1 MKILSLDGGGV
12 FGVGQA
18 LILSQIDN
26 SNWDLVC
33 GTSIGSA
40 IAAFIATGKK
50 IDVNFFREHM
60 PEIFKPSVFR
70 NPLWT
75 SKYSDAYLNKI
86 LSEIFKGER
95 LKDAQIPIYITASS
109 INGHS
114 PKVFSS
120 LSIEDGTMFI
130 NDCVRAS
137 CAAQTYF
144 KPWQGYGD
152 GGIFTNNPSMVAV
165 TWAMREF
172 GIGLDGIE
180 LCSIGTGTFSRSCL
194 ENGESLLYW
203 GNWMVRSLFEGGA
216 DKLFDEMA
224 SSLPLKRY
232 DRYQF
237 VKRPYWKI
245 DNVEHMMEAIGDWMH
260 PALDHSLEIKHGILA
275 SDEYSGEMVTLNT
288 EEANNFNKA
297 MKL

>member
-18 LILSQIDN
+18 LILSQLDN
-26 SNWDLVC
+26 SKWDLVC

-40 IAAFIATGKK
+40 VAAFVATGKE
-50 IDVNFFREHM
+50 INVDFFREHM
-60 PEIFKPSVFR
+60 PEIFNPSAFR
-70 NPLWT
+70 NPLWV
-75 SKYSDAYLNKI
+75 SRYSDKYINKL
-86 LSEIFKGER
+86 LSKTFKGEM
-95 LKDAQIPIYITASS
+95 LKDTQIPIYITASS
-109 INGHS
+109 ISGHS

-120 LSIEDGTMFI
+120 LSVEDGTMLI
-130 NDCVRAS
+130 SDCVRAS

-144 KPWQGYGD
+144 RPWQGYGD

-172 GIGLDGIE
+172 GIGMDEIE
-180 LCSIGTGTFSRSCL
+180 LCSIGTGAFSRSGY
-194 ENGESLLYW
+194 ENGDNLVYW
-203 GNWMVRSLFEGGA
+203 GNWMVRALFEGGA

-245 DNVEHMMEAIGDWMH
+245 DNIEHMREAIEDWMH
-260 PALDHSLEIKHGILA
+260 PALDMSLEIKHGILS
-275 SDEYSGEMVTLNT
+275 SDEYEGEMITLNT
-288 EEANNFNKA
+288 EEEDNFNKA
-297 MKL
+297 MKI